1 MKIAIPSYKRSRLI
15 KERTLAYLS
24 KCGVPESSIYIFVS
38 NADEKKDYA
47 YLEAES
53 YNVVYQK
60 DLNNL
65 MGKHNAI
72 LDYFEKGERIIVIE
86 DDIKK
91 LVRKN
96 GNKVIPYYDFFK
108 MVEDGWHQCDVH
120 QTKLWGIYPMANGMY
135 MSDDVANDLKCVAG
149 YLFGLEITKD
159 KFLRCNTQ
167 NKHDYERSILHYIK
181 YGAVIRLNYIAQVSD
196 SFATAGGLQ
205 AQHTNEERCESEI
218 AGNNYL
224 LKRFPH
230 LIKAHHRMNKM
241 FSKPTEMR
249 MNFTVNRNGKAD
261 LYALQKLHDKQINFL
276 YE

>member
-15 KERTLAYLS
+15 KDRTLAYLS
-24 KCGVPESSIYIFVS
+24 KCGVLESSIYIFVS

-60 DLNNL
+60 DLYNL
-65 MGKHNAI
+65 KEKHNAI
-72 LDYFEKGERIIVIE
+72 IDHFEKGERIVVME

-91 LVRKN
+91 LVKKN
-96 GNKVIPYYDFFK
+96 GNKVVPYYDFLQ
-108 MVEDGWHQCDVH
+108 VLEDGWHQCDVH
-120 QTKLWGIYPMANGMY
+120 QTKLWGVFPMANGMY
-135 MSDDVANDLKCVAG
+135 MSDNVSTDLKCVAG
-149 YLFGLEITKD
+149 YVFGLEITKD
-159 KFLRCNTQ
+159 NFLRCNTQ
-167 NKHDYERSILHYIK
+167 NKHDYERTILHYIK

-218 AGNNYL
+218 KGNHYL

-230 LIKAHHRMNKM
+230 LIRAHHRMNKA
-241 FSKPTEMR
+241 FSKPTEMK
-249 MNFTVNRNGKAD
+249 MNFSVGRKGKPD

-276 YE
+276 YD